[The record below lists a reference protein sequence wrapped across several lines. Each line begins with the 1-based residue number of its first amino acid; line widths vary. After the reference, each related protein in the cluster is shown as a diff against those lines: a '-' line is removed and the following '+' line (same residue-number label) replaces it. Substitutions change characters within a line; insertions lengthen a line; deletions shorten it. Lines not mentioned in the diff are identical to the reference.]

1 VLLITRN
8 TVEELV
14 REIRNEAGIKTRFPV
29 RFVLVSG
36 LVAWREVV
44 ARLRLDA
51 DEVLYLSSLCAGD
64 VYPAFSQVLK
74 RVKEGN
80 KRKMLVLPLA
90 EYLRLEFERENA
102 GELLRKLAQLPDEGW
117 RRVYIPLL
125 GVRDILL
132 SELERLPRFGK
143 GLLPAVWE
151 VKGEGEVWVTVSPFP
166 IGDKDNPPVTG
177 IGDYLKKWEEGGG
190 SRLNLVT
197 QWACYLEGRMGDFTM
212 EVYPNAY
219 NVLSKKAN
227 LWPQSL
233 AEGFG
238 TEDQW
243 RWLAEEC
250 KFAEG
255 FFDLT
260 ARLLNIK
267 EYDPRQMGLRW
278 RYLNDREKWLAWLWG
293 KLVVS
298 GDSYARYALEH
309 SSSWTRFEPN
319 LISAILDQQ
328 PQPELTWERKNLLEA
343 MGLHDVPV
351 AFLEAVDEINDPLRR
366 LSCLAGITLKE
377 KEMALLAVKELL
389 EGERKD
395 DDWWPYLELVF
406 PELAWYLAST
416 PFEDSFLSSYF
427 QAYARSRILDQPSP
441 VLFEMADEAAK
452 VQTLW
457 KYPPRDSLLE
467 KALGQDEIKVLWVDG
482 MGLEWAG
489 AMLRALIH
497 HGNVAVTLEV
507 ARANLPTLTEVN
519 KRWRT
524 EEDVERSLDRA
535 GHETPYRHSLALVK
549 QLGVITKVAQKT
561 ADLVGK
567 HTEVIITA
575 DHGLSRFIQTT
586 GSTRLPEGA
595 QVGKF
600 GRYANLPQG
609 LEVVDQPEYG
619 YLREGDTLVWA
630 VHRKFIGGKGATGE
644 VHGGATL
651 EECLVPIFRV
661 KKQRAPL
668 ELGKVVIMVLT
679 PEVRFNVRNE
689 GKLRVMVDGYQG
701 QVRLRIKSRV
711 FGADRGLRNQWIVM
725 VTGLGVGRHRGVLES
740 DDGYLGEVEFKIIKG
755 LADQT
760 EDLGL

>member
-1 VLLITRN
+1 
-8 TVEELV
+8 VEELV
-14 REIRNEAGIKTRFPV
+14 REIRNEAGNKTRFPV

-44 ARLRLDA
+44 ARLRLEA

-64 VYPAFSQVLK
+64 VYPASSQVLK

-102 GELLRKLAQLPDEGW
+102 GELLRKLAQLPDEGL

-125 GVRDILL
+125 EVREIFL

-166 IGDKDNPPVTG
+166 IGDKDNPSVTG

-197 QWACYLEGRMGDFTM
+197 QWARYLEGRLGDFAM

-219 NVLSKKAN
+219 SVLSKKAN

-238 TEDQW
+238 TEGQW

-250 KFAEG
+250 NFAEG
-255 FFDLT
+255 FFALA
-260 ARLLNIK
+260 ARLLNVK
-267 EYDPRQMGLRW
+267 EYDPIQMSLRW
-278 RYLNDREKWLAWLWG
+278 RYMDDPKKWLAWLWG
-293 KLVVS
+293 KLTVS
-298 GDSYARYALEH
+298 KDSYARYVLEH
-309 SSSWTRFEPN
+309 SSSWTQFEPN

-328 PQPELTWERKNLLEA
+328 PQPELTRERKNLLEA
-343 MGLHDVPV
+343 MGLHDVPIT
-351 AFLEAVDEINDPLRR
+351 FLEAVAKVNDPLRR

-389 EGERKD
+389 EGGRKD
-395 DDWWPYLELVF
+395 EDWWPYLELVF
-406 PELAWYLAST
+406 PELAWYLTST
-416 PFEDSFLSSYF
+416 PFEDGFLASYF
-427 QAYARSRILDQPSP
+427 QAYTRSRILDQPSP
-441 VLFEMADEAAK
+441 VLFKMADEAAK
-452 VQTLW
+452 YQALW

-467 KALGQDEIKVLWVDG
+467 KALGQDETKILWVDG

-497 HGNVAVTLEV
+497 YGNVAITLEV
-507 ARANLPTLTEVN
+507 ARANLPTLTDVN

-524 EEDVERSLDRA
+524 EEEVERSLDRA
-535 GHETPYRHSLALVK
+535 GHETPYSHSLALVK
-549 QLGVITKVAQKT
+549 QLGVVTKVAQKT
-561 ADLVGK
+561 ADLVK
-567 HTEVIITA
+567 NQTEVIITA

-586 GSTRLPEGA
+586 GSIRLPEGA

-600 GRYANLPQG
+600 GRYASVPQG

-630 VHRKFIGGKGATGE
+630 LHRKFIGGKGATGE

-661 KKQRAPL
+661 KKRRAPL
-668 ELGKVVIMVLT
+668 ELDKVVITVLT

-701 QVRLRIKSRV
+701 QVRLRIKNFV
-711 FGADRGLRNQWIVM
+711 FGADHEFGNQWIVV
-725 VTGLGVGRHRGVLES
+725 VTELGVGRHRGVLES
-740 DDGYLGEVEFKIIKG
+740 DDGYLGEVEFKITKG